1 MNLQLREGQVF
12 PKQYVL
18 SKRSASDPDSSSP
31 VESWIATHHQTGDRV
46 LVRFMATRLDDD
58 TWSSV
63 NKRVNTLRGLV
74 HQNISLNVEAGI
86 EDGIQYLVEPYL
98 TDSQILNL
106 DDPGTWPLLQQLLG
120 ALIYA
125 HNLGIAHGTL
135 CPGNI
140 MVDASGIV
148 HITGFALPPVT
159 YPANEQAY
167 LSPQVLAGR
176 DPGTDDDIYSLGC
189 ILFKALTGKSWKKDV
204 ELDLPLDAH
213 LERQLRAMLSES
225 PFERPTTLLELR
237 ESLGNHFEGSST
249 AIESVAF
256 SRRSSSVLETTTT
269 PTPDLIGKRQDQ
281 AIPLQRVLLAGVCL
295 LIFAALLFAFL
306 PTNTPSET
314 ISSANSPA
322 VIATRGPA
330 ATSTAAPV
338 VTPLESARLEMF
350 QKQGE
355 KHARDILRQQLDLED
370 TGVIFWARND
380 YEKIGADL
388 DAADNMYRN
397 QQFDSALD
405 QYKAVLASLAKLKS
419 RAPGELEKHTGSGD
433 KALLEG
439 DTETALTSFTIATS
453 IDGESKDLQH
463 KLARAETLDQVQD
476 LVRQGEVF
484 ERNGELDTA
493 RETFKTAKDLDG
505 EWQPAKKGLS
515 RIQRAITQ
523 RNFQVAMS
531 EGFREIS
538 SKNYDEARKGFSRAK
553 KILPDSAEPEDGL
566 LQVEQSERNDIIL
579 DHQKN
584 AQAHLVSGNWPGA
597 IGEYEAAL
605 VIADSLEFAQTGLDY
620 AKSRLALQE
629 RVQEFLRDP
638 TSLQSNEGLAEAS
651 AALRQASRITPKA
664 DQLLHHIDI
673 LARLIS
679 TARIEIPVTINSDGK
694 TEVTVRR
701 HSALGKVT
709 NKVVFLIPGRYT
721 VVGQR
726 LGYRDVR
733 EDLVL
738 LAGEPSP
745 ILEIASTERVR

>member
-1 MNLQLREGQVF
+1 M
-12 PKQYVL
+12 
-18 SKRSASDPDSSSP
+18 
-31 VESWIATHHQTGDRV
+31 
-46 LVRFMATRLDDD
+46 VRFMATRLDDD

-63 NKRVNTLRGLV
+63 NKRVSTLRGLV

-135 CPGNI
+135 SPGNI

-159 YPANEQAY
+159 HPANEQAY

-213 LERQLRAMLSES
+213 LEHQLRAMLSES

-295 LIFAALLFAFL
+295 LIFAALLFSFL

-322 VIATRGPA
+322 VITTRGPA
-330 ATSTAAPV
+330 STSTAAPV

-355 KHARDILRQQLDLED
+355 EYAHDILRQQLDLED

-405 QYKAVLASLAKLKS
+405 QYKAVLASLTKLKS
-419 RAPGELEKHTGSGD
+419 RAPGELEKHTVSGD

-439 DTETALTSFTIATS
+439 DAETALTSFTIATS

-505 EWQPAKKGLS
+505 EWQPAKKSLS

-523 RNFQVAMS
+523 RNFQIAMS

-605 VIADSLEFAQTGLDY
+605 VIADSLEFALTGLDY

-629 RVQEFLRDP
+629 SIQEFLRDP
-638 TSLQSNEGLAEAS
+638 TLLQSNEGLAEAS

-701 HSALGKVT
+701 HTALGKVT

>member
-18 SKRSASDPDSSSP
+18 SERSASDPDSSSS

-46 LVRFMATRLDDD
+46 LVRFMAMHLDDD
-58 TWSSV
+58 TWSSI
-63 NKRVNTLRGLV
+63 NKRVSTLRGLV

-106 DDPGTWPLLQQLLG
+106 DDPGIWPLLQQLLG

-148 HITGFALPPVT
+148 HITGFALPAVT

-189 ILFKALTGKSWKKDV
+189 ILFKALTGKRWEKDV
-204 ELDLPLDAH
+204 ELDLPLDVH

-237 ESLGNHFEGSST
+237 DSIGNHFEGSST
-249 AIESVAF
+249 AIESVTF
-256 SRRSSSVLETTTT
+256 SRRSSSVLKATTT
-269 PTPDLIGKRQDQ
+269 PSPDLIGKRQDQ

-306 PTNTPSET
+306 PTNTPSES

-322 VIATRGPA
+322 VITTGGPA
-330 ATSTAAPV
+330 TTSTPAPV
-338 VTPLESARLEMF
+338 ITPLESARLEMF
-350 QKQGE
+350 QEQGE
-355 KHARDILRQQLDLED
+355 KLARDILRQQLDLED

-380 YEKIGADL
+380 YEKIGSDL
-388 DAADNMYRN
+388 DAADNMYRD

-419 RAPGELEKHTGSGD
+419 RAPGELEKHTDSGD
-433 KALLEG
+433 TALLEG
-439 DTETALTSFTIATS
+439 DVETALTSFTIATS
-453 IDGESKDLQH
+453 MDRESKDLQH
-463 KLARAETLDQVQD
+463 KLARAETLDEVQD

-493 RETFKTAKDLDG
+493 LETFKTAKDLDG

-523 RNFQVAMS
+523 RNFQIAMS

-566 LQVEQSERNDIIL
+566 QQVEQSERNDIIL

-584 AQAHLVSGNWPGA
+584 AQAHLVSENWPGA
-597 IGEYEAAL
+597 IEEYEAAL
-605 VIADSLEFAQTGLDY
+605 TIAESLEFALTGLTY

-629 RVQEFLRDP
+629 RLQEFLRDP
-638 TSLQSNEGLAEAS
+638 TLLQSNEGLAEAS
-651 AALRQASRITPKA
+651 STLRQASRAKPQTG
-664 DQLLHHIDI
+664 QLLNHVDI

-701 HSALGKVT
+701 HAALGKVT

-733 EDLVL
+733 KDLVL
-738 LAGEPSP
+738 LAGESSP

>member
-1 MNLQLREGQVF
+1 M
-12 PKQYVL
+12 
-18 SKRSASDPDSSSP
+18 
-31 VESWIATHHQTGDRV
+31 
-46 LVRFMATRLDDD
+46 VRFMATRLDDD

-63 NKRVNTLRGLV
+63 NKRVSTLRGLV

-135 CPGNI
+135 SPGNI

-159 YPANEQAY
+159 HPANEQAY

-213 LERQLRAMLSES
+213 LEHQLRAMLSES

-295 LIFAALLFAFL
+295 LIFAALLFSFL

-322 VIATRGPA
+322 VITTRGPA
-330 ATSTAAPV
+330 STSTAAPV

-355 KHARDILRQQLDLED
+355 KYARDILRQQLDLED

-405 QYKAVLASLAKLKS
+405 QYKAVLASLTKLKS
-419 RAPGELEKHTGSGD
+419 RAPGELEKHTVSGD

-439 DTETALTSFTIATS
+439 DAETALTSFTIATS

-523 RNFQVAMS
+523 RNFQIAMS

-605 VIADSLEFAQTGLDY
+605 VIADSLEFALTGLDY

-629 RVQEFLRDP
+629 SIQEFLRDP
-638 TSLQSNEGLAEAS
+638 TLLQSNEGLAEAS

-701 HSALGKVT
+701 HTALGKVT

>member
-18 SKRSASDPDSSSP
+18 SMRSASDPNSSSS
-31 VESWIATHHQTGDRV
+31 VESWIATHNQTGDRV
-46 LVRFMATRLDDD
+46 LVRFMAMRLDDD
-58 TWSSV
+58 TWASIS
-63 NKRVNTLRGLV
+63 KRVSTLRGLV
-74 HQNISLNVEAGI
+74 HQNISLNIEAGV

-106 DDPGTWPLLQQLLG
+106 DDPGIWPLLQQILG

-135 CPGNI
+135 CPDNI

-159 YPANEQAY
+159 YPANERAY

-189 ILFKALTGKSWKKDV
+189 ILFKALTGKSWGKDV

-256 SRRSSSVLETTTT
+256 SRRSSPTLETTIAA
-269 PTPDLIGKRQDQ
+269 TPDLIGKRQDQ

-314 ISSANSPA
+314 ISSANAPA
-322 VIATRGPA
+322 VITTREPAT
-330 ATSTAAPV
+330 TSTAAPV

-355 KHARDILRQQLDLED
+355 EYARDILRQQLDLED

-380 YEKIGADL
+380 YEKTGADL
-388 DAADNMYRN
+388 DAADNLYREK
-397 QQFDSALD
+397 QYQPALD
-405 QYKAVLASLAKLKS
+405 QYKAVSTSLRELQS
-419 RAPGELEKHTGSGD
+419 RATSELEKHTTLGD
-433 KALLEG
+433 EALLAG
-439 DTETALTSFTIATS
+439 DAEAALTSFTIATS
-453 IDGESKDLQH
+453 IDGESERLQK

-476 LVRQGEVF
+476 LVRQGEVY
-484 ERNGELDTA
+484 ERNGEFDRA
-493 RETFKTAKDLDG
+493 RDTFKTATNLDG
-505 EWQPAKKGLS
+505 EWKPARQGLS
-515 RIQRAITQ
+515 RVQSAITHK
-523 RNFQVAMS
+523 NFQIAMS
-531 EGFREIS
+531 KGFREVS
-538 SKNYDEARKGFSRAK
+538 NKNYEAAREGFNRAK
-553 KILPDSAEPEDGL
+553 KILPNSAEPEDGL

-579 DHQKN
+579 NHQKN
-584 AQAHLVSGNWPGA
+584 AEAYLASENWQGA
-597 IGEYEAAL
+597 IEEYDAAL
-605 VIADSLEFAQTGLDY
+605 AIADSLEFALKGLDD
-620 AKSRLALQE
+620 ARSRLALQA
-629 RVQEFLRDP
+629 RLQQFLSDP
-638 TSLQSNEGLAEAS
+638 TLLQSDEGLAEAS
-651 AALRQASRITPKA
+651 ATLRQASRAKPAT
-664 DQLLHHIDI
+664 DQMLHHIDI

-694 TEVTVRR
+694 TQVTVRR
-701 HSALGKVT
+701 HAALGKVT
-709 NKVVFLIPGRYT
+709 NKVVYLIPGRYT

-733 EDLVL
+733 KDFVA
-738 LAGEPSP
+738 LAGKPSP
-745 ILEIASTERVR
+745 ILEISSTERVR

>member
-18 SKRSASDPDSSSP
+18 SKRSASDPDTSSL
-31 VESWIATHHQTGDRV
+31 VESWIATHRQTGDRV

-63 NKRVNTLRGLV
+63 NKRVSTLRGLV

-106 DDPGTWPLLQQLLG
+106 DDPGTWPPLQQLLG

-237 ESLGNHFEGSST
+237 ESLGSHFEGSST

-281 AIPLQRVLLAGVCL
+281 AIPLQRVLLAGICL

-314 ISSANSPA
+314 LSSANSPV
-322 VIATRGPA
+322 VITTGGPA

-355 KHARDILRQQLDLED
+355 EYARDILRQQLDLED

-405 QYKAVLASLAKLKS
+405 QYKAVLASLVKLKS

-439 DTETALTSFTIATS
+439 DAETALTSFTIATS

-515 RIQRAITQ
+515 RIQRAIMQ
-523 RNFQVAMS
+523 RNFQIAMS

-605 VIADSLEFAQTGLDY
+605 LIADSLEFALTGLDY
-620 AKSRLALQE
+620 AKSRLALQA
-629 RVQEFLRDP
+629 RMQEFLRDP
-638 TSLQSNEGLAEAS
+638 TLLQSNEGLAEAS

-664 DQLLHHIDI
+664 DQLLDHIDI

-701 HSALGKVT
+701 HTALGKVT

>member
-18 SKRSASDPDSSSP
+18 SKRSASDPDTSSL
-31 VESWIATHHQTGDRV
+31 VESWIATHRQTGDRV

-63 NKRVNTLRGLV
+63 NKRVSTLRGLV

-106 DDPGTWPLLQQLLG
+106 DDPGIWPLLQQILG

-237 ESLGNHFEGSST
+237 ESLGSHFEGSST

-281 AIPLQRVLLAGVCL
+281 AIPLQRVLLAGICL

-314 ISSANSPA
+314 LSSANSPV
-322 VIATRGPA
+322 VITTGGPA

-355 KHARDILRQQLDLED
+355 EYARDILRQQLDLED

-405 QYKAVLASLAKLKS
+405 QYKAVLASLVKLKS

-439 DTETALTSFTIATS
+439 DAETALTSFTIATS

-515 RIQRAITQ
+515 RIQRAIMQ
-523 RNFQVAMS
+523 RNFQIAMS

-605 VIADSLEFAQTGLDY
+605 LIADSLEFALTGLDY
-620 AKSRLALQE
+620 AKSRLALQA
-629 RVQEFLRDP
+629 RMQEFLRDP
-638 TSLQSNEGLAEAS
+638 TLLQSNEGLAEAS

-664 DQLLHHIDI
+664 DQLLDHIDI

-701 HSALGKVT
+701 HTALGKVT

>member
-1 MNLQLREGQVF
+1 
-12 PKQYVL
+12 
-18 SKRSASDPDSSSP
+18 
-31 VESWIATHHQTGDRV
+31 

-322 VIATRGPA
+322 VITTRGPA

-484 ERNGELDTA
+484 ERNGELDPA

-531 EGFREIS
+531 EGFRKIS

-605 VIADSLEFAQTGLDY
+605 VIADSLEFALTGLDY

-638 TSLQSNEGLAEAS
+638 TLLQSNEGLAEAS

>member
-1 MNLQLREGQVF
+1 M
-12 PKQYVL
+12 
-18 SKRSASDPDSSSP
+18 
-31 VESWIATHHQTGDRV
+31 
-46 LVRFMATRLDDD
+46 VRFMATRLDDD

-63 NKRVNTLRGLV
+63 NKRVSTLRGLV

-135 CPGNI
+135 SPGNI

-176 DPGTDDDIYSLGC
+176 DPGTDDDIYSMGC

-213 LERQLRAMLSES
+213 LEHQLRAMLSES

-295 LIFAALLFAFL
+295 LIFAALLFSFL

-322 VIATRGPA
+322 VITTRGPA
-330 ATSTAAPV
+330 STSTAAPV

-355 KHARDILRQQLDLED
+355 EYAHDILRQQLDLED

-405 QYKAVLASLAKLKS
+405 QYKAVLASLTKLKS
-419 RAPGELEKHTGSGD
+419 RAPGELEKHTVSGD

-439 DTETALTSFTIATS
+439 DAETALTSFTIATS

-523 RNFQVAMS
+523 RNFQIAMS

-605 VIADSLEFAQTGLDY
+605 VIADSLEFALTGLDY

-629 RVQEFLRDP
+629 SIQEFLRDP
-638 TSLQSNEGLAEAS
+638 TLLQSNEGLAEAS

-701 HSALGKVT
+701 HTALGKVT

>member
-1 MNLQLREGQVF
+1 M
-12 PKQYVL
+12 
-18 SKRSASDPDSSSP
+18 
-31 VESWIATHHQTGDRV
+31 
-46 LVRFMATRLDDD
+46 VRFMATRLDDD

-63 NKRVNTLRGLV
+63 NKRVSTLRGLV

-135 CPGNI
+135 SPGNI

-159 YPANEQAY
+159 HPANEQAY

-295 LIFAALLFAFL
+295 LIFAALLFSFL

-322 VIATRGPA
+322 VITTRGPA
-330 ATSTAAPV
+330 STSTAAPV

-355 KHARDILRQQLDLED
+355 EYAHDILRQQLDLED

-405 QYKAVLASLAKLKS
+405 QYKAVLASLTKLKS
-419 RAPGELEKHTGSGD
+419 RAPGELEKHTVSGD

-439 DTETALTSFTIATS
+439 DAETALTSFTIATS

-523 RNFQVAMS
+523 RNFQIAMS

-605 VIADSLEFAQTGLDY
+605 VIADSLEFALTGLDY

-629 RVQEFLRDP
+629 SIQEFLRDP
-638 TSLQSNEGLAEAS
+638 TLLQSNEGLAEAS

-701 HSALGKVT
+701 HTALGKVT